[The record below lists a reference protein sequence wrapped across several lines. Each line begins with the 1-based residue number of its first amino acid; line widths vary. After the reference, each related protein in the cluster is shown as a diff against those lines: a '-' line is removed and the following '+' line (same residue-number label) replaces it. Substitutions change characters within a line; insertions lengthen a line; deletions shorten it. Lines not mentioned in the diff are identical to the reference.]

1 MGDGGLQTGT
11 TTLANACLVLPER
24 VIERGWIRIENGL
37 IADLGEG
44 DVRGSSL
51 DMDGDTLI
59 PGLIELHT
67 DHLEA
72 HFSPRPKVQWHPLSS
87 VIAYDAQ
94 IAASGIT
101 TVFDSLRVGQD
112 SRKDAFND
120 NLESLADTI
129 ADAAAQGL
137 LRVTHLTHLR
147 CEVCSPDV
155 VEKAAGFMAKRPVH
169 LMSLMDHTP
178 GLRQFRDVEKWLDY
192 YRGKTSMNEAEL
204 ARFVGERQ
212 DLNRRLE
219 PLHHSQ
225 LVALARAGKVP
236 IASHDDTTLDHVA
249 ESVADGASLAEFPT
263 TIEAA
268 AASHRAGIKVM
279 MGAPNVVRG
288 GSHSGNVAAT
298 DLARQGTLDV
308 LSSDYVPASLMMAAF
323 MLADEVEAITLPA
336 AIAMITANP
345 AAAAKLDDRG
355 ALRQGLLADI
365 VRVHRHERMPVVR
378 TVWHRGMRVV

>member
-1 MGDGGLQTGT
+1 MSAGDF
-11 TTLANACLVLPER
+11 TLSNAALVLEDR
-24 VIERGWIRIENGL
+24 VIDRGWLRVADGF

-44 DVRGSSL
+44 DTPSGAHAEDL
-51 DMDGDTLI
+51 GGDMLI

-87 VIAYDAQ
+87 VVAYDAQ

-129 ADAAAQGL
+129 AQAQAQKL
-137 LRVTHLTHLR
+137 LRIEHLTHLR

-155 VEKAAGFMAKRPVH
+155 VEKAAEFTAKRPVH

-178 GLRQFRDVEKWLDY
+178 GYRQFRNIEKWLDY

-204 ARFVGERQ
+204 QRFVEERQ
-212 DLNRRLE
+212 AFSAALE
-219 PLHHSQ
+219 PKHHRA
-225 LVALARAGKVP
+225 LVELARARNIP
-236 IASHDDTTLDHVA
+236 IASHDDTTLANVE
-249 ESVADGASLAEFPT
+249 ESIADGASLAEFPT

-268 AASHRAGIKVM
+268 TASHAAGIKVM

-288 GSHSGNVAAT
+288 GSHSGNVAAEE
-298 DLARQGTLDV
+298 LARHGTLDV
-308 LSSDYVPASLMMAAF
+308 LSSDYVPASLLMAAF
-323 MLADEVEAITLPA
+323 LLPGRVPSISLPHAIRMVTK
-336 AIAMITANP
+336 NP
-345 AAAAKLDDRG
+345 AEAAKLSDRG
-355 ALRQGLLADI
+355 VLAAGKRADL
-365 VRVHRHERMPVVR
+365 VRVQAHEAMPIVR
-378 TVWHRGMRVV
+378 TVWHKGNRVV